1 MSAQQL
7 EYIGVLGRTH
17 GLDGTLVLD
26 DAIALSR
33 GLAQG
38 CTVNVGFAKDF
49 TKSFSVESFSQTE
62 HRTLIKLRE
71 LATAEQ
77 ASAYV
82 DNAVFAYAEDLGLAA
97 SDRYRIGD
105 IQGCH
110 VIDEQGKEIG
120 VVSDVWILPAN
131 DVWVVTTPT
140 KATIPLPVIDQ
151 VILRVDID
159 QRTITARLLDGLE
172 NVDIHEDLEPDA

>member
-1 MSAQQL
+1 MAAQQL

-26 DAIALSR
+26 DAIALTRS
-33 GLAQG
+33 LAQG
-38 CTVNVGFAKDF
+38 CAVHVGFSKDF
-49 TKSFSVESFSQTE
+49 TKSFSVESFSQSE

-77 ASAYV
+77 ASEYL
-82 DNAVFAYAEDLGLAA
+82 DNAVFALTEDLGLSA

-105 IQGCH
+105 IQGCR
-110 VIDEQGKEIG
+110 VINEQGHEIG

-140 KATIPLPVIDQ
+140 KTTIPLPVIDQ
-151 VILRVDID
+151 VILGVDIN

>member
-1 MSAQQL
+1 MAAQQL

-17 GLDGTLVLD
+17 GLDGALVLD
-26 DAIALSR
+26 DAVSLTR
-33 GLAQG
+33 GIPQG
-38 CTVNVGFAKDF
+38 CTVYVGFSRDF

-62 HRTLIKLRE
+62 HRTLLKLRE
-71 LATAEQ
+71 LASAEQ

-82 DNAVFAYAEDLGLAA
+82 DNAVFALTEDLGLTA

-105 IQGCH
+105 IQGCR
-110 VIDEQGKEIG
+110 VLDEQGQVIG
-120 VVSDVWILPAN
+120 IVSDVWILPAN

-151 VILRVDID
+151 VILGVDIN
-159 QRTITARLLDGLE
+159 QRTITVRLLDGLE
-172 NVDIHEDLEPDA
+172 NVDTHEDLEPDA

>member
-26 DAIALSR
+26 DAIALPH

-38 CTVNVGFAKDF
+38 CTVQVGFSREF

-62 HRTLIKLRE
+62 HRTLIKFVE
-71 LATAEQ
+71 LSAVEH
-77 ASAYV
+77 ASAYI
-82 DNAVFAYAEDLGLAA
+82 DNAVFALDEDLGLATNE
-97 SDRYRIGD
+97 RYRIGD

-131 DVWVVTTPT
+131 DVWVVTTPIKT
-140 KATIPLPVIDQ
+140 TIPLPVIDQ
-151 VILRVDID
+151 VILGVDIK

-172 NVDIHEDLEPDA
+172 SVDIHEDLEPDA